1 MQKNPLHM
9 TVEEIKRE
17 LETARRRVRED
28 TIRALGSEKAA
39 VRYERLRR
47 RAEWIGA
54 EGDIAFNA
62 LARLERSLTGT
73 QRGLLFGDRRDAR
86 LDPDELEEVR
96 RAFEPAIAAE
106 RPADLFPELRRNLP
120 RVRPDRARELA
131 SLSGIDI
138 GKHLFEIVAAIRVR
152 EALVR
157 LRAFEVTG
165 AGILQEV
172 VRDFTRQGIGP
183 EDAWFMLRHWGGSGG
198 HVDVAGVGGRSAS
211 GISGQQG
218 EWTW

>member
-54 EGDIAFNA
+54 QGDVAFNA
-62 LARLERSLTGT
+62 LARLEQSLTGT

-86 LDPDELEEVR
+86 LDPDEWEEVR
-96 RAFEPAIAAE
+96 RAFEPAMVAE
-106 RPADLFPELRRNLP
+106 RPEDLFPDLRRNLP
-120 RVRPDRARELA
+120 RVHPDRARELA
-131 SLSGIDI
+131 SLSGSDI
-138 GKHLFEIVAAIRVR
+138 SKHLLEIVAAIRVR
-152 EALVR
+152 DALIW
-157 LRAFEVTG
+157 LRAFGVSG
-165 AGILQEV
+165 AGILQGV
-172 VRDFTRQGIGP
+172 VRDFTRQGISH
-183 EDAWFMLRHWGGSGG
+183 EDARFMLRRWSDFAGHGDAAGEGS
-198 HVDVAGVGGRSAS
+198 HSAS
-211 GISGQQG
+211 VTPGQQG
-218 EWTW
+218 ERTW